1 MPAQHLIFSVLCC
14 GLASR
19 IISAGEIQFERDILP
34 ILQTHCIRC
43 HGPEVQEANVRLD
56 DLSINL
62 IEDRAVTES
71 WHEVLNVLQAGEM
84 PPKDE
89 PQLSG
94 NELST
99 VTDWVSNSIKAA
111 LAARQKTDGRVVLR
125 RLNRVEYQHTMQDLL
140 GLEMDYARDL
150 PPDAM
155 SADDFRN
162 NGSSLQMSSLQLEYY
177 LATARRAM
185 DRVIVQGEQ
194 APAIDHTFTA
204 TSIDNWLGDPHRV
217 CGTVAREPQCHS
229 AIGCRLHHVERADGE
244 ALWHQGCFRSLVS
257 SCPVI
262 AGVASRRPLESR
274 QYPIEQFF
282 GSRFAPGATS
292 GLDPRSTAERPSGT
306 ATAKCTLTGAGQP

>member
-1 MPAQHLIFSVLCC
+1 MPAQHLIFFVLCC
-14 GLASR
+14 GLSSR

-111 LAARQKTDGRVVLR
+111 LAARQKTD
-125 RLNRVEYQHTMQDLL
+125 
-140 GLEMDYARDL
+140 
-150 PPDAM
+150 
-155 SADDFRN
+155 
-162 NGSSLQMSSLQLEYY
+162 
-177 LATARRAM
+177 
-185 DRVIVQGEQ
+185 
-194 APAIDHTFTA
+194 
-204 TSIDNWLGDPHRV
+204 
-217 CGTVAREPQCHS
+217 
-229 AIGCRLHHVERADGE
+229 
-244 ALWHQGCFRSLVS
+244 
-257 SCPVI
+257 
-262 AGVASRRPLESR
+262 
-274 QYPIEQFF
+274 
-282 GSRFAPGATS
+282 
-292 GLDPRSTAERPSGT
+292 
-306 ATAKCTLTGAGQP
+306 